1 MTERVGLER
10 GKSEGFRVGFRVGRR
25 VTRSRRWWA
34 VVAASAVLTVGLA
47 YEFIRFDHAVVG
59 HMPALVVAVLLA
71 VAVVV
76 VVADPGRSRIGRA
89 LLGVALAFGLQF
101 AVSQLRTADAD
112 PLVGEWTASFEGVP
126 PTTVTITKSAVG
138 YTVMAKTPARLP
150 GYQCDLAVGTVLAT
164 FDGAAGHGGWQL
176 LGYPSDC
183 RLAGWEPATFDLV
196 GARSLQE
203 KVPSQHNLLFTKIG

>member
-1 MTERVGLER
+1 M
-10 GKSEGFRVGFRVGRR
+10 
-25 VTRSRRWWA
+25 
-34 VVAASAVLTVGLA
+34 SAVLTLGLA
-47 YEFIRFDHAVVG
+47 YEFICFDQAVVG

-71 VAVVV
+71 VAVVM

-89 LLGVALAFGLQF
+89 LLGVVLAVGLQF
-101 AVSQLRTADAD
+101 AVSQLRATDAD
-112 PLVGEWTASFEGVP
+112 PLVGDWTASFPGVP
-126 PTTVTITKSAVG
+126 PMTVTITKSAIG

-164 FDGAAGHGGWQL
+164 FDGAASHGGWQL
-176 LGYPSDC
+176 LANPSDC
-183 RLAGWEPATFDLV
+183 RLGGWEPATFDLV